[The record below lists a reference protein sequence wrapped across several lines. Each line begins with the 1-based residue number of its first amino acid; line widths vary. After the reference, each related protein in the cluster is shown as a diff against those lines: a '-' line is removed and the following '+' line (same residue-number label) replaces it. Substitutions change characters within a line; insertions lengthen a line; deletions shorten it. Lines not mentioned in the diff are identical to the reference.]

1 MDQEFK
7 NEIDLSVS
15 EGMISEAKKGL
26 AWREEYG
33 RGGTQVGVR
42 RARQIINDKKLS
54 RDTWKRVYSFHSRHQ
69 VDKKAEGYRPG
80 EDGYPSAG
88 RVAIALWGGDAGFS
102 RAKKIVAQID
112 REAKAQVTPI
122 ATLPPALK
130 SHLKHP
136 E

>member
-1 MDQEFK
+1 MADQFK

-15 EGMISEAKKGL
+15 NGMISEAKKGL
-26 AWREEYG
+26 AWREEHG
-33 RGGTQVGVR
+33 RGGTEVGVR

-80 EDGYPSAG
+80 EDGYPSPG
-88 RVAIALWGGDAGFS
+88 RVAIALWGGDGAFS

-112 REAKAQVTPI
+112 REAKAQVKPV
-122 ATLPPALK
+122 ATLPPAVQG
-130 SHLKHP
+130 HLKHP

>member
-1 MDQEFK
+1 MADQFK

-15 EGMISEAKKGL
+15 NGMISEAKKGL
-26 AWREEYG
+26 AWREEHG
-33 RGGTQVGVR
+33 RGGTEVGVR

-80 EDGYPSAG
+80 EDGYPSPG
-88 RVAIALWGGDAGFS
+88 RVAIALWGGDGAFS

-112 REAKAQVTPI
+112 REAKAQVTPV
-122 ATLPPALK
+122 ATLRIP
-130 SHLKHP
+130 SGHLKRP